1 MRLGGGKDLATSAE
15 FGKLNKT
22 QSSSGGGGGGGGAV
36 VNTIPNSTP
45 KTSTSTKL
53 PTGLISK
60 PNTTGY
66 DIIKPNMGQ
75 GKHF

>member
-1 MRLGGGKDLATSAE
+1 MYRCVGGGKDLATSAE
-15 FGKLNKT
+15 FGKLNKH
-22 QSSSGGGGGGGGAV
+22 QSAPSGGNV
-36 VNTIPNSTP
+36 VNSIPNTTP

-66 DIIKPNMGQ
+66 DIIKPNMQQ
-75 GKHF
+75 GK

>member
-1 MRLGGGKDLATSAE
+1 MPGGGKDLATSAE

-22 QSSSGGGGGGGGAV
+22 QASSGVSTA
-36 VNTIPNSTP
+36 NPIPNIMP
-45 KTSTSTKL
+45 KTSTSTKV

-60 PNTTGY
+60 PTTTGF

-75 GKHF
+75 GKYLVFSL